1 MFACASVLFAAFC
14 RPELLTVVIA
24 QQQAERTRAVTVY
37 SSNTTTSAN
46 PSDLRVPVRTDIE
59 QWPAAPVRFPVQS
72 ADQTGPLGSGVSWQ
86 NLKAVPVASS
96 RSTSEVNHQTP
107 THSGR
112 YPEARAINSFRHWS
126 SRDATSGDD
135 RGRSVVQTQF
145 SAPLLPPPQPAG
157 PSQSSPDDGQDSG
170 PVLAGRRTIQ
180 FNFKDVPWELA
191 LRRIAE
197 ENGMSFQADRL
208 PSGTFTFFD
217 SHRYSPTEALD
228 LLNDHL
234 LPLGY
239 ILVRN
244 GRNLILFATREAIP
258 QNLIPFVRT
267 SDLNILGRNELASV
281 AIPVHHGIPQSVEQ
295 ETENLVGPLGSVTS
309 LSSSRRVLVTD
320 TGANLRRIY
329 NLLTSDSSGR
339 QPSFVY
345 QLRNTS
351 AEDVSQAIQ
360 QFLNTQTGTQSGV
373 VGRSSAGSTSLQ
385 AIVAEKSTNSLLVQ
399 GTVDELSVIRGLIEQ
414 LDQAPRQVL
423 IQAVL
428 VEVQLGNTDEFGVE
442 LGFQDSVLFNR
453 SVIDNIVTVTET
465 VTSPNGTQTT
475 NDRIISQTAAPGF
488 NFNNQPLGN
497 NVAISP
503 STVAGQ
509 ALSSFG
515 TGRVN
520 GDLGFGGLVLSAGS
534 ESVSVLLRA
543 LAANFEIDIL
553 SRPQI
558 RALDNHEALIQIG
571 QQVPVVDGVAVTAV
585 GSANPVIR
593 QDQAGIILK
602 VTPRISP
609 ESQVMIQVNAEKSAF
624 QLAPGTG
631 VPIFTDATNGNVIE
645 APVKDITTAN
655 TTVSV
660 QSGQT
665 IVLGGMIT
673 KEDITVER
681 KVPFLGDIPVIGRAF
696 RYDFDQSE
704 RRELLIFLTPHVID
718 GPQHS
723 DEIKHREIDHLHMPD
738 SVKEFDW
745 QIYGGGSFE
754 PCRGPGCRTDE
765 ELVTESQLRPGLTPV
780 AAPGGPAELTG
791 HRGKDVQ
798 RVTYQPLGSVPP
810 RDSVMNTSPVNRQS
824 RISNQHQATR
834 PGRQSAGIQPSQSSG
849 PIQPLPSGYSDVYGN
864 QPAQPTEPF
873 QIYLPQRRY

>member
-1 MFACASVLFAAFC
+1 M
-14 RPELLTVVIA
+14 
-24 QQQAERTRAVTVY
+24 
-37 SSNTTTSAN
+37 
-46 PSDLRVPVRTDIE
+46 PVRTDIE
-59 QWPAAPVRFPVQS
+59 QWPASPGSHPVQS
-72 ADQTGPLGSGVSWQ
+72 TGQFDSSGPGVSWK
-86 NLKAVPVASS
+86 NLKVVPEASS
-96 RSTSEVNHQTP
+96 RAETNGNHQP
-107 THSGR
+107 ARHSVGYPHAKAIDSIRPSPSHGSIAKDGR
-112 YPEARAINSFRHWS
+112 
-126 SRDATSGDD
+126 D
-135 RGRSVVQTQF
+135 RSILQTQF
-145 SAPLLPPPQPAG
+145 SAPLLPPPQAPG
-157 PSQSSPDDGQDSG
+157 PSQAGLNDGQNSG
-170 PVLAGRRTIQ
+170 AVVTGSGIIQ

-191 LRRIAE
+191 LRRIAQ
-197 ENGMSFQADRL
+197 ENGMSFQADRI

-217 SHRYSPTEALD
+217 SHRYTPTEAFD
-228 LLNDHL
+228 VLNDHL
-234 LPLGY
+234 LPLGF
-239 ILVRN
+239 ILIRN

-295 ETENLVGPLGSVTS
+295 ETENLLGPLGSVTS

-320 TGANLRRIY
+320 TGSNLRRIY

-360 QFLNTQTGTQSGV
+360 QFLNTQTGVQSGV
-373 VGRSSAGSTSLQ
+373 AGRSATGGTSLQ

-399 GTVDELSVIRGLIEQ
+399 GTTEELSIIRGLIEQ

-543 LAANFEIDIL
+543 LAAKFEIDIL

-645 APVKDITTAN
+645 APVKDITTA
-655 TTVSV
+655 TTAVSV

-681 KVPFLGDIPVIGRAF
+681 KVPFLGDIPIIGRAF

-704 RRELLIFLTPHVID
+704 RRELLIFLTPYVIE
-718 GPQHS
+718 GQQHS
-723 DEIKHREIDHLHMPD
+723 EEIKHREIDHIHMPD

-745 QIYGGGSFE
+745 QLYGGSEYE
-754 PCRGPGCRTDE
+754 PCRGPGCQADE
-765 ELVTESQLRPGLTPV
+765 GLAIGSRLKPGLTPV
-780 AAPGGPAELTG
+780 AVSEGSTANTG
-791 HRGKDVQ
+791 RNRADVQ
-798 RVTYQPLGSVPP
+798 NATYQSVDIAPVRDTGINVNTAAQSYDTSHLPP
-810 RDSVMNTSPVNRQS
+810 AINPGWQDGFGQPTRSP
-824 RISNQHQATR
+824 A
-834 PGRQSAGIQPSQSSG
+834 
-849 PIQPLPSGYSDVYGN
+849 PIRPLPSGYSDVYGN
-864 QPAQPTEPF
+864 QAAQPTEPF